1 MLGIFPINP
10 KLAPSR
16 IHVKLD
22 KTRMNVVKKRSDVVE
37 NLITLE
43 KMLSSK
49 KKGEREYA
57 LEQILNDPYIIIYK
71 SLGENHFGP
80 ACMLGVKKGE
90 EVDFAKLSVDEV
102 KEIKKAVTDV
112 VGTAFTNETTVGKFD
127 DYAKTL
133 TKKVPKVERVFWRV
147 KDERGKNLNLTEKDL
162 K

>member
-1 MLGIFPINP
+1 ML
-10 KLAPSR
+10 ASSR
-16 IHVKLD
+16 NNVKLD
-22 KTRMNVVKKRSDVVE
+22 KTEMSVVKKRSDVVE

-49 KKGEREYA
+49 KKGERELA

-80 ACMLGVKKGE
+80 ASMLGVKNGGDI
-90 EVDFAKLSVDEV
+90 DFATLSADEI

-112 VGTAFTNETTVGKFD
+112 IGTGFTNETTVGKFYE
-127 DYAKTL
+127 YAKTL
-133 TKKVPKVERVFWRV
+133 TKKVPKVERTYWRV